1 MVLVGGVIVDRF
13 GTRLSTLAFALVC
26 LAGAIVTAMS
36 PLFPVMAAGRLIFGL
51 GAESMIVAVTVAI
64 GQWFVG
70 RQLGFAF
77 GVNLSIARAGSYS
90 RRPLD
95 HWFKGLYD
103 AGWQP
108 PLCVCRRHVAVGVV
122 GCIVYY
128 GLDRYLARRYDVPRP
143 APSDRFVWSDLW
155 RFDRSFWYV
164 IGLCVT
170 FYSVIFPFRSTF
182 AIKYFQHAHG
192 LSLQDAGALNGYVF
206 LAAIFAT
213 PAFGF
218 MADMLGRRAAFMAF
232 GCFLLAAVFPILA
245 YTDDEPVG
253 HDRDDRNRL
262 FAGPGSHVAGR
273 PVSRGAEPA
282 RHGLRLD
289 DDGAGDGLTAINLVA
304 GALNDANAAGADN
317 PAGYTPMLWMFMILS
332 LLGFVFAYA
341 LHARE
346 VGPQGHGLESIK
358 AGAPLTIDLD
368 APRPPAWP
376 IIRFGVHQHDVAVLE
391 LPGRGQSER
400 QFVFHGLEQR
410 AAATK
415 HNRSQHDLV
424 FVDEPCFGELR
435 DDAAA
440 AEYQEIWPWLLL
452 EAPRLGREVAL
463 EQRRVLPRDCL
474 QACARRRTS
483 ACGSSRRQRLAA
495 FAQPQPLAR
504 TRPSSRR

>member
-1 MVLVGGVIVDRF
+1 MHPAIAPTNPPPAAWRWAVLVAISIAMFGNYYVYDSVGPVADSLQRLLGFTDTQIGTLNAIYSFPNIVMVLVGGVIVDRF
-13 GTRLSTLAFALVC
+13 GTRLSTLAFALIC

-77 GVNLSIARAGSYS
+77 GVNLSIARAGSYCADLS
-90 RRPLD
+90 TTWL
-95 HWFKGLYD
+95 KGLYD

-108 PLCVCRRHVAVGVV
+108 PLLFAVAMSAVAVV

-143 APSDRFVWSDLW
+143 APSERFVWSDLW

-170 FYSVIFPFRSTF
+170 FYSVIFPFRRTF

-245 YTDDEPVG
+245 YTDMNLWITTVMIGIAFSLVPAVI
-253 HDRDDRNRL
+253 
-262 FAGPGSHVAGR
+262 GR
-273 PVSRGAEPA
+273 PSRISWSRAGSA
-282 RHGLRLD
+282 RPTG
-289 DDGAGDGLTAINLVA
+289 
-304 GALNDANAAGADN
+304 
-317 PAGYTPMLWMFMILS
+317 
-332 LLGFVFAYA
+332 
-341 LHARE
+341 
-346 VGPQGHGLESIK
+346 
-358 AGAPLTIDLD
+358 
-368 APRPPAWP
+368 
-376 IIRFGVHQHDVAVLE
+376 
-391 LPGRGQSER
+391 
-400 QFVFHGLEQR
+400 
-410 AAATK
+410 
-415 HNRSQHDLV
+415 
-424 FVDEPCFGELR
+424 
-435 DDAAA
+435 
-440 AEYQEIWPWLLL
+440 
-452 EAPRLGREVAL
+452 
-463 EQRRVLPRDCL
+463 
-474 QACARRRTS
+474 
-483 ACGSSRRQRLAA
+483 
-495 FAQPQPLAR
+495 
-504 TRPSSRR
+504 